1 MMSGPTKMRDKK
13 LLNIA
18 RDVIEDGKSN
28 RKYIDS
34 KFSSIQET
42 IKQSQIFY
50 DKSFNSI
57 SKIPLR
63 SRFSVIVARR
73 VYKKIGDY
81 ILKKKNIENYN
92 SAGKIYVPLISKI
105 NETLLSIFDFFKLL
119 FVKDLNYDNHENHN
133 ILAKEI
139 NFNERV

>member
-1 MMSGPTKMRDKK
+1 M
-13 LLNIA
+13 
-18 RDVIEDGKSN
+18 
-28 RKYIDS
+28 
-34 KFSSIQET
+34 T
-42 IKQSQIFY
+42 IF
-50 DKSFNSI
+50 
-57 SKIPLR
+57 L
-63 SRFSVIVARR
+63 
-73 VYKKIGDY
+73 
-81 ILKKKNIENYN
+81 KKNIENYN